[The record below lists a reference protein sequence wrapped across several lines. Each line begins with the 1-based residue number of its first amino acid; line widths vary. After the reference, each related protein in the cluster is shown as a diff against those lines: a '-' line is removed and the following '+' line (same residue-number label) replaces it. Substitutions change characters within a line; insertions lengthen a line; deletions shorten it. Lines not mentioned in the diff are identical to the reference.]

1 MGVYNMTEL
10 IKIEKMNDGR
20 QAVSAKELYR
30 FFTDGDIKHY
40 SRWIKQNITNNAF
53 AVENEDYIVVATVA
67 TTSKGGRQSQD
78 YILTLDF
85 AKELCMLQRTE
96 KGKQARQY
104 FIKCEKQLQAK
115 QDSYLIADPIE
126 RAKAWIVEQEQVRAL
141 TTTVKVQEQQ
151 INELKP
157 KASYY
162 DTILQNKSLMT
173 ITQIAKDYGM
183 TARKMNELLH
193 SYKIQY
199 KQSNQWLLYTKYQT
213 YGYTS
218 SQTMTYVKTDGTD
231 GISITTKW
239 TQKGRLFLY
248 AFLKNK
254 NVLPLIEQD

>member
-1 MGVYNMTEL
+1 MKNEL
-10 IKIEKMNDGR
+10 IKIETNENGQQTVSGRELHEFLEVVTRYNDWFQRMTEYGF
-20 QAVSAKELYR
+20 VSGIDYDEINIEVDTQKRVRTYKQKDHIMTIDMAKE
-30 FFTDGDIKHY
+30 I
-40 SRWIKQNITNNAF
+40 S
-53 AVENEDYIVVATVA
+53 
-67 TTSKGGRQSQD
+67 
-78 YILTLDF
+78 
-85 AKELCMLQRTE
+85 MLQRTE
-96 KGKQARQY
+96 KGKQARRY
-104 FIKCEKQLQAK
+104 FIACEKQLQAK

-126 RAKAWIVEQEQVRAL
+126 RAKAWIAEQEKVRAL

-183 TARKMNELLH
+183 TAREMNKLLH
-193 SYKIQY
+193 NYKIQY
-199 KQSNQWLLYTKYQT
+199 KQSNQWLA
-213 YGYTS
+213 
-218 SQTMTYVKTDGTD
+218 
-231 GISITTKW
+231 ITTKW